1 MLEIVISNQ
10 FKKDLK
16 LMIRRGADTNL
27 LDSVITDLANG
38 KKLDEKYRDHSLTG
52 NYSGFRECHI
62 KPDWL
67 LIYRI
72 DSDKLFLLVFRTGT
86 HSDLF

>member
-10 FKKDLK
+10 FKKEFKKDLK

-38 KKLDEKYRDHSLTG
+38 NSSTKNTETIH
-52 NYSGFRECHI
+52 
-62 KPDWL
+62 
-67 LIYRI
+67 
-72 DSDKLFLLVFRTGT
+72 
-86 HSDLF
+86 